1 MPGLRHL
8 ALVIALLPLC
18 VIMPAQAQDDIGYAS
33 ALDALAALRAMPG
46 ASILSLSGANNTFFL
61 VTEPGGSVTWRFTR
75 ETDPAHPAAIRMSTV
90 TRDGQR
96 FRLLRFRCD
105 GAEAACTQLI
115 QNFKAED
122 ARLNPQLPRL
132 TE

>member
-8 ALVIALLPLC
+8 ALVIALLPA
-18 VIMPAQAQDDIGYAS
+18 MPVMAQDDIGYAS

-46 ASILSLSGANNTFFL
+46 ASTLSLSGANNTFFL
-61 VTEPGGSVTWRFTR
+61 ITEPGGAVTWRFTT

-90 TRDGQR
+90 TREGQR

-105 GAEAACTQLI
+105 GAEAACAQLI
-115 QNFKAED
+115 QNFTAED
-122 ARLNPQLPRL
+122 ARLNPRAQRL
-132 TE
+132 KE